1 MYCFIVSA
9 IVSATSSSEYSWSK
23 NELKSG
29 NLNSSRLSVLKCLLD
44 DQNSRS
50 GSGVDVDTAYLRY
63 WIRRIG
69 VSWSRDHARIRRIFL
84 DGYGVLVVKI
94 VIFKISLFKLQNVRL
109 LLIFTKYSVQNL
121 QAAVQHRDVLIQQL
135 QTLVA
140 KMSSREGT
148 LMQCIL
154 GLDRRLADVDRR
166 SLGPQ

>member
-1 MYCFIVSA
+1 
-9 IVSATSSSEYSWSK
+9 
-23 NELKSG
+23 
-29 NLNSSRLSVLKCLLD
+29 
-44 DQNSRS
+44 
-50 GSGVDVDTAYLRY
+50 SGVDVDTAYLRY

-94 VIFKISLFKLQNVRL
+94 VIFKISSFKLQN
-109 LLIFTKYSVQNL
+109 VQNL
-121 QAAVQHRDVLIQQL
+121 QAAVQHRGVLIQQL